1 MYYENI
7 KNFYPKEM
15 GTKKGWCLQNCRLGF
30 RIYTGKYA
38 SAKSAYE
45 AAKRNGTLRSMDELT
60 YDCSVPVYQSSTSKY
75 GHVIVYHRGTYYS
88 DGKVVK
94 DPKGLLGFDTYMDGV
109 QVVKETAAK
118 KFLPAKGYWGPNDC
132 DHRVGE
138 LASFMRRTFPAYT
151 SAKALGDYYGKYLT
165 KSITEFQKRTGLYPD
180 GCTGPKTY
188 DMLKKYGFN
197 Y

>member
-45 AAKRNGTLRSMDELT
+45 AAKRNGTLRPMEELT
-60 YDCSVPVYQSSTSKY
+60 YDSSVPVYQSSTSKY
-75 GHVIVYHRGTYYS
+75 GHVIVYHMGTYYS

-94 DPKGLLGFDTYMDGV
+94 DPKGLLGFDTHMDGV
-109 QVVKETAAK
+109 QVVRQTAAK

-132 DHRVGE
+132 DYRVGQ
-138 LASFMRRTFPAYT
+138 LASFMRQKFPAYT
-151 SAKALGDYYGKYLT
+151 SAKALGDFYGKYLT
-165 KSITEFQKRTGLYPD
+165 KSIMEFQRRTSLYPD

-188 DMLKKYGFN
+188 DMLKKYGFI